1 MRVLVSC
8 PPGYGDFHPLIPLA
22 RACQA
27 AGHELAFASDERAR
41 RQIERLGFE
50 FFAAGGDWLGLL
62 RERHPELTTSPSEGQ
77 MPLIDAA
84 GFAGARIEL
93 TLPALLEVCKAW
105 RPDVLLRDHLSFAGC
120 LAAEE
125 LGIPHA
131 AVNGY
136 ASGHLISR
144 QDNLREPLNRW
155 RAARGLPPDPEL
167 RMLYRFLELI
177 PFPPSLRHPDA
188 PLLPTSRRIQPL
200 IFSESR
206 GEVLPE
212 WMDDLP
218 PGPVVHATLG
228 TVADRPDLLRTIID
242 GLVDEPLT
250 LIVTTGP
257 RRDPMTLG
265 ALPRNVRVAA
275 YISHEQLLPRCDAI
289 ITHGGAGTLI
299 ASIKLGL
306 PLLLIPMFGD
316 QPANA
321 EMAEAAGVALILQPS
336 TITPT
341 AVREATYALL
351 NESRREQFSA
361 LRQEIASLPPVERAV
376 GWLER
381 IARDRAPLQLDA

>member
-1 MRVLVSC
+1 
-8 PPGYGDFHPLIPLA
+8 
-22 RACQA
+22 
-27 AGHELAFASDERAR
+27 
-41 RQIERLGFE
+41 
-50 FFAAGGDWLGLL
+50 
-62 RERHPELTTSPSEGQ
+62 
-77 MPLIDAA
+77 MPIIDAA

-93 TLPALLEVCKAW
+93 TLPPLLEVCKEW
-105 RPDVLLRDHLSFAGC
+105 RPAVLVRDHLSFAGC

-144 QDNLREPLNRW
+144 QDNIREPLNHW

-218 PGPVVHATLG
+218 RGPVVHATLG

-242 GLVDEPLT
+242 GLADEPLT

-265 ALPRNVRVAA
+265 ALPPNVRVAA

-289 ITHGGAGTLI
+289 ITHAGAGTLI
-299 ASIKLGL
+299 ASIRLGL

-336 TITPT
+336 TITPA
-341 AVREATYALL
+341 AVREATYTLL

-381 IARDRAPLQLDA
+381 IAHDRAPLPMDA